1 MNILVAYQTK
11 NRCYKTA
18 NPMTPVGILVHSTG
32 ANNPNL
38 KRYVDAPEELGEN
51 VNRNHWNNGSI
62 TKMVHGFIGYDKNKK
77 IRTVQTLPYGYACWG
92 CANGKKGSY
101 NYNPTGHIQFEICEQ
116 QGDRA
121 YFDKAFDE
129 AAEYCAYL
137 CRKFNLDVSTIVSHA
152 EAAKKG
158 YASNHGDPDHWLK
171 KYSKDMNWFRA
182 QVAAKLDNTS
192 TVLNNAS
199 TSKPAAST
207 VLSIK
212 PTYKTGAAL
221 QLKNVKL
228 YVSSTASTAAK
239 SVLGTYYVW
248 SNEVIKGRIRITS
261 KPSYVGIAGMVT
273 GWIDVPERTF
283 KAGDTV
289 ELKATPL
296 YVSSLTKVAAL
307 KKTGT
312 FYVWSAELINNRIRI
327 TSKPSFVGVKNKV
340 TGWIDLA
347 EF

>member
-1 MNILVAYQTK
+1 MNILVVYQTK
-11 NRCYKTA
+11 NRCYKAAT
-18 NPMTPVGILVHSTG
+18 PMTPVGIVVHSTG

-38 KRYVDAPEELGEN
+38 KRYVEAPEELG
-51 VNRNHWNNGSI
+51 VNANSNHWNNSSI
-62 TKMVHGFIGYDKNKK
+62 EKMVHGWIGYDKNKK
-77 IRTVQTLPYGYACWG
+77 IRTVQTLPYNYACWG
-92 CANGKKGSY
+92 CASGNKGSY

-116 QGDRA
+116 QGNSA
-121 YFDKAFDE
+121 YFDKAFNE

-137 CRKFNLDVSTIVSHA
+137 CKKFNLDVSTIVSHA

-158 YASNHGDPDHWLK
+158 YASSHGDPDHWLK
-171 KYSKDMNWFRA
+171 KYGKDMNWFRA
-182 QVAAKLDNTS
+182 QVKARLNNTS
-192 TVLNNAS
+192 TEKQTAS
-199 TSKPAAST
+199 TDT
-207 VLSIK
+207 SIK
-212 PTYKTGAAL
+212 PTYKKGAAL

-228 YVSSTASTAAK
+228 YVSSTASTATK
-239 SVLGTYYVW
+239 TVLGTYYVW
-248 SNEVIKGRIRITS
+248 SNEEVKGRIRITS
-261 KPSYVGIAGMVT
+261 QPSYVGIAGMVT

-312 FYVWSAELINNRIRI
+312 FYVWSAEIINNRIRI
-327 TSKPSFVGVKNKV
+327 TSNSSFVGVKNKV
-340 TGWIDLA
+340 TGWVDLA